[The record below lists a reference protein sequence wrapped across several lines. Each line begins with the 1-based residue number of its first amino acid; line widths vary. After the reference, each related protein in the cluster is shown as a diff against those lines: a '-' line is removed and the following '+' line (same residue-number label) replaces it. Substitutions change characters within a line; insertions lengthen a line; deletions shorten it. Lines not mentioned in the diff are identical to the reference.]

1 MVMVVAHWLRAFTH
15 LVPAIVGTALVVASG
30 PAQGEPPLPY
40 SEGDVHKGKLK
51 MPLHR
56 GNTLPFE
63 LTVPATPNDCQNPLI
78 LTMEWDEGDNE
89 LVVSLEGD
97 GALEP
102 HPSIFRT
109 EGVDFFPNAFNPQIE
124 DVVDGRYQLW
134 LVSAAGPLL
143 LFYYQLPT
151 LDLIGS
157 ELDFEEPPPNTIAIA
172 FPTLYLTA
180 TSLFQPDENGDVDV
194 SFTWE
199 YDDMIRHDRPD
210 LSHFYATFP
219 PPNLCLANP
228 DRLDLS
234 TLRPYISDP
243 RPAEEAR
250 PWSDWLRGGMLFDVT
265 VEPPEYFV
273 EPPRVTFIGTHQ
285 GTTAVGG
292 GVPNGWKLDI
302 DAAFMGVAPPIRPW
316 QGAGLCEQT
325 FEPVHDPGI
334 DFCALAG
341 G

>member
-1 MVMVVAHWLRAFTH
+1 
-15 LVPAIVGTALVVASG
+15 
-30 PAQGEPPLPY
+30 
-40 SEGDVHKGKLK
+40 
-51 MPLHR
+51 
-56 GNTLPFE
+56 
-63 LTVPATPNDCQNPLI
+63 
-78 LTMEWDEGDNE
+78 
-89 LVVSLEGD
+89 
-97 GALEP
+97 
-102 HPSIFRT
+102 
-109 EGVDFFPNAFNPQIE
+109 
-124 DVVDGRYQLW
+124 
-134 LVSAAGPLL
+134 
-143 LFYYQLPT
+143 LPT